1 MLEVRERDAFA
12 RDREHCP
19 MHITPSTPNQ
29 IERRSRPWPWLPQ
42 CLLGECYVYRI
53 NPKLGGVERAA
64 GGLTEAMA
72 RRIAEMLN
80 SREELA

>member
-1 MLEVRERDAFA
+1 
-12 RDREHCP
+12 
-19 MHITPSTPNQ
+19 MHITPSSTPNQ

-53 NPKLGGVERAA
+53 NHKLGGVERAA